1 MSDSVIV
8 SCGNWEGG
16 RGGGRGAV
24 WTQDALSVVYGGYF
38 VRRSSGATLH
48 DKFKKK
54 KKCVEGE
61 KTLRRSKGE
70 GPKPG
75 WGWGHKTGRCTTAL
89 RDITKRLI
97 FFYLTLKCP
106 KSEASKRSTKFYCSA
121 SDRLSLH
128 HV

>member
-24 WTQDALSVVYGGYF
+24 WTQDGLSVVYGGDQ
-38 VRRSSGATLH
+38 VEQLCTISL
-48 DKFKKK
+48 KKK

-61 KTLRRSKGE
+61 ETLRRSKGE

-97 FFYLTLKCP
+97 FFYLTLKCR
-106 KSEASKRSTKFYCSA
+106 KSEASKISTKFYCSA